1 MARDKTADI
10 SYRRALVS
18 PEACNLPAPAI
29 RAQYTYT
36 LRRKFDGKS

>member
-18 PEACNLPAPAI
+18 PETCNLLAPCYPRTI
-29 RAQYTYT
+29 YVYITT
-36 LRRKFDGKS
+36 EV